1 MSTLERL
8 RTLGTELQAVG
19 RVAMRRLP
27 ILRPGAHTSVA
38 TLLAEQARRRGD
50 RIALRFEERAY
61 TWADFD
67 RQVNRTAH
75 AFREIGVERGDAVA
89 LLMDNRPEFLFALTA
104 LSRLG
109 AVAALINTNV
119 SGPALL
125 HAVGA
130 GQAVALLAGAEH
142 REKVEEIVP
151 ELGFECIYAQRDGQ
165 DEERGTLADF
175 DALVDKAPDR
185 EPQALPSPRIED
197 RACYIY
203 TSGTTGLPKAA
214 IITNARL
221 LQAGALFADAILDL
235 GPDDVNYVALPLY
248 HSNAMFAG
256 FSAGLLSGATTA
268 LRRKFSASRFW
279 EDVRRFDAT
288 TFIYIGE
295 LCRYL
300 LSQPESPE
308 DGKHRLRA
316 ITGNGL
322 RPDIWET
329 FQRRFRVPLIREF
342 YGATEGVMGSVN
354 FEGRPG
360 MVGRMLPG
368 SAVIRCD
375 LETGEIVRDR
385 DGRCSRVA
393 EGGTGLLVQKIATSY
408 DGYVD
413 EKATKKKILTD
424 VFADGDRY
432 FDSGDLITLHPDRW
446 LSFADRV
453 GDTFRWKGE
462 NVSTNEVA
470 EILNGAAG
478 VLESNVYGVEVP
490 GSEGRAGM
498 ASLRVDDAFD
508 LASFARFVTERLP
521 GFQRPYFVRILHDMR
536 ITGTFKHQ
544 KVDYRR
550 EGFDPAKVG
559 DPLHYLDGE
568 RYVTLD
574 AEAYEGIRSGR
585 IVLR

>member
-1 MSTLERL
+1 MSTLDSL

-38 TLLAEQARRRGD
+38 TLLADQARRRGD

-104 LSRLG
+104 LNRLG

-119 SGPALL
+119 SGPALV

-130 GQAVALLAGAEH
+130 GHAVALLCGTEH
-142 REKVEEIVP
+142 REKLEEIAP
-151 ELGFECIYAQRDGQ
+151 ELGFECMYAQRDGQ
-165 DEERGTLADF
+165 NEERGTLADF

-185 EPQALPSPRIED
+185 PPQALPSPGAED

-221 LQAGALFADAILDL
+221 LAAGVGFADAILDL

-256 FSAGLLSGATTA
+256 FAAGLLSGATTA

-279 EDVRRFDAT
+279 DDVRRFDAT
-288 TFIYIGE
+288 AFIYIGE

-300 LSQPESPE
+300 LSQPESA
-308 DGKHRLRA
+308 D
-316 ITGNGL
+316 
-322 RPDIWET
+322 
-329 FQRRFRVPLIREF
+329 
-342 YGATEGVMGSVN
+342 EGMI
-354 FEGRPG
+354 
-360 MVGRMLPG
+360 GRMLPG
-368 SAVIRCD
+368 CAVLRCD
-375 LETGEIVRDR
+375 LESGEPERDR

-393 EGGTGLLVQKIATSY
+393 EGGTGLLVQKITLAY

-413 EKATKKKILTD
+413 EKATQKKILTG

-432 FDSGDLITLHPDRW
+432 FDTGDLITLHPDRW

-470 EILNGAAG
+470 EILNGASG

-498 ASLRVDDAFD
+498 ASLRVDDTFD
-508 LASFARFVTERLP
+508 LDAFARFVAQRLP
-521 GFQRPYFVRILHDMR
+521 GFQRPYFVRILQDMR

-550 EGFDPAKVG
+550 EGFDPAQVA
-559 DPLHYLDGE
+559 DPLHYLEGE

-574 AEAYEGIRSGR
+574 AEAYEDIRSGR